1 MPEIVELRPNGAQ
14 SEMVFQLRDVAG
26 AVEYE
31 RKFKVPLPETAE
43 LRKTSMSDFVPV
55 NRSNPHAP

>member
-1 MPEIVELRPNGAQ
+1 MPEIVELRPTCAQ

-31 RKFKVPLPETAE
+31 RKFKGSFA
-43 LRKTSMSDFVPV
+43 
-55 NRSNPHAP
+55 

>member
-26 AVEYE
+26 AVGYE
-31 RKFKVPLPETAE
+31 RNFKGSFA
-43 LRKTSMSDFVPV
+43 
-55 NRSNPHAP
+55 